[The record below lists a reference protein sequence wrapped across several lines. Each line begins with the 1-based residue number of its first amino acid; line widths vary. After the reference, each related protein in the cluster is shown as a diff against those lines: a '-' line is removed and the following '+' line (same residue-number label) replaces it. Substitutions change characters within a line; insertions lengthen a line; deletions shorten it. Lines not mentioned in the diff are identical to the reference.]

1 METKEKIA
9 ILNELINRFGLSA
22 NPHENDYLFN
32 VLRAIKDDYIEKE
45 KEEIKGISEET
56 AQELADVFEK
66 VRTDTLDLQTCINH
80 IENMADNAW
89 KRTVM
94 NAMSV
99 ALDYTEK
106 TINAKWFLPRWWWNR
121 KQNKAFK
128 IAEQQQKIYAEWKL
142 TVEKSRSM
150 RNWGTGKEYKP

>member
-56 AQELADVFEK
+56 AQELANAWEQ
-66 VRTDTLDLQTCINH
+66 VRGDALNIQTCFER
-80 IENMADNAW
+80 IEKMMDERARRGVIDAIY
-89 KRTVM
+89 
-94 NAMSV
+94 AS
-99 ALDYTEK
+99 LDCYQK
-106 TINAKWFLPRWWWNR
+106 YFQAKWFLPRCWWKR
-121 KQNKAFK
+121 KWDKADK
-128 IAEQQQKIYAEWKL
+128 IAEQKKKDYSEWKL

-150 RNWGTGKEYKP
+150 RNW